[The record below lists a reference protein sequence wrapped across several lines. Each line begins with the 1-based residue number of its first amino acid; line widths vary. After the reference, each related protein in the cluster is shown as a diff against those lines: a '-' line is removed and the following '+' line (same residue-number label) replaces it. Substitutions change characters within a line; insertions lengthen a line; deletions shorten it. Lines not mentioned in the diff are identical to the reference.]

1 MRGPLLIVFI
11 FLLFISF
18 IYTNNR
24 PLDNIKDKERITIEG
39 VVKDKIEKDKYDQ
52 YKVEKYLVN
61 DYSRKLDIK
70 IGKIVVVDAILLY
83 DI

>member
-1 MRGPLLIVFI
+1 MRRPLLIVFI

-70 IGKIVVVDAILLY
+70 IGKIVKINGS
-83 DI
+83 IK

>member
-1 MRGPLLIVFI
+1 MRRPLLIVFI

-39 VVKDKIEKDKYDQ
+39 VVKDKIEKDTY
-52 YKVEKYLVN
+52 
-61 DYSRKLDIK
+61 
-70 IGKIVVVDAILLY
+70 A
-83 DI
+83 